1 QQKDTR
7 KPTARLHPRGTG
19 SLWDTDGT
27 EGGGDGNS
35 AGMEVCIL
43 QGHFNV
49 PFEIGVKITEREY
62 QEYGQALEK
71 MLQDIL
77 EENDK

>member
-1 QQKDTR
+1 
-7 KPTARLHPRGTG
+7 
-19 SLWDTDGT
+19 
-27 EGGGDGNS
+27 
-35 AGMEVCIL
+35 MFL
-43 QGHFNV
+43 QFNV

-77 EENDK
+77 AENAEGIFKQVIKAET